1 MVGGVGGVDGK
12 RGLKGYK
19 GIQVNKI
26 LTARMCQERLVFYFL
41 GLNVFTVRIDL

>member
-1 MVGGVGGVDGK
+1 MVGGVGAGGGDGT

-26 LTARMCQERLVFYFL
+26 LTARMCQERLVFVFL
-41 GLNVFTVRIDL
+41 V